1 MAAENFWVRYAQ
13 QFSDYN
19 LNLLMTVELRTMLS
33 ITLCLYGSH
42 TEIDQL
48 RAITIPTSEVAIGHM
63 SSFKQNSGVTVR
75 VTDKILVPAY
85 PNTVYIRSTGIPVDN
100 KNSKREMRIN

>member
-1 MAAENFWVRYAQ
+1 MAAGNFWVRYAQ
-13 QFSDYN
+13 QFSDFN

-75 VTDKILVPAY
+75 VTDKVYTLPLDACCIPIRYTCAY
-85 PNTVYIRSTGIPVDN
+85 TDVSCTC
-100 KNSKREMRIN
+100 